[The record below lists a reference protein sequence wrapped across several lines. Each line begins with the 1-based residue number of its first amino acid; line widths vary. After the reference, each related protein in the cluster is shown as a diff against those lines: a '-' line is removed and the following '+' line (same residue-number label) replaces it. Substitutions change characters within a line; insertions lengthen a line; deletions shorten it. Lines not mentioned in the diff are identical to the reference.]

1 MGIIFLNGDFRQHQ
15 IDNDLKKLRCRLKLG
30 LKPGSQKNSF
40 KFKFMRETS
49 HTRPSRA
56 PFQLYVR
63 FTLPQLILEYL
74 SRLLHYLVP
83 AASRWN
89 RCLRC
94 SSGGPPVSA
103 LSLVEF
109 QDNVPLEMSRPP
121 EIVSYQNI
129 SFLFSFIGQIKR
141 KNIEKVLT
149 V

>member
-1 MGIIFLNGDFRQHQ
+1 
-15 IDNDLKKLRCRLKLG
+15 
-30 LKPGSQKNSF
+30 
-40 KFKFMRETS
+40 MRETS

-94 SSGGPPVSA
+94 SSGGPPVST

-109 QDNVPLEMSRPP
+109 QDNVPLEMPRPP

-129 SFLFSFIGQIKR
+129 FFSFLLHRASQKE
-141 KNIEKVLT
+141 NIEKVLT